1 MLPRIQRAT
10 GILHQR
16 QGCLFSLRPF
26 STEDIN
32 GKRYHFPWREATT
45 RRKGLLFN
53 LMEVTVPKHLLFR
66 VIQHSTEEEF
76 LEGAK
81 MALRTSLTSIFRHPD
96 LINYH
101 KELQTKVQQ
110 GKETTTTTTTTST
123 TDSNNEDTS
132 VVNMND
138 IFDSDVS
145 KFYQSSIDH
154 FIQSQRK
161 RMELPASVPSSA
173 IIVHELLDI
182 HSATITKIDVGLV
195 PGITAPVV
203 KEQFHSLPSTL
214 PANTG
219 DRERFNLVN
228 FDITVD
234 FRCKGTGLF
243 IVVCCFLFSTIF
255 VLFSSFRTVLCERLV

>member
-1 MLPRIQRAT
+1 MLPRIQRFT
-10 GILHQR
+10 GILKR

-45 RRKGLLFN
+45 QRKGLFFDLVEMSIPKYLFFN
-53 LMEVTVPKHLLFR
+53 I
-66 VIQHSTEEEF
+66 IQHSTEEEF

-81 MALRTSLTSIFRHPD
+81 MALRTSLTTIFRHPD

-101 KELQTKVQQ
+101 KELQTKGPQ
-110 GKETTTTTTTTST
+110 GTETAAATST
-123 TDSNNEDTS
+123 DSTNEDTA
-132 VVNMND
+132 VVSMND

-145 KFYQSSIDH
+145 KFYQSSIEH

-161 RMELPASVPSSA
+161 RMESTESVPSSA
-173 IIVHELLDI
+173 VIVHDLLDI
-182 HSATITKIDVGLV
+182 HSATITNIDVGLV
-195 PGITAPVV
+195 QGITAPTV
-203 KEQFHSLPSTL
+203 KEQFHSLPNTL
-214 PANTG
+214 PSNTS

-234 FRCKGTGLF
+234 FGCKGTD
-243 IVVCCFLFSTIF
+243 C
-255 VLFSSFRTVLCERLV
+255 